1 MPRNPFVIVLLVGAS
16 VVLGGCSSTSQSW
29 LIDKLSDL
37 PPWAGGMPPGAP
49 PRPGTAEYDD
59 YVKKLEGA
67 AVVPTSQRDLL
78 PQPPDIS
85 SKALY

>member
-1 MPRNPFVIVLLVGAS
+1 
-16 VVLGGCSSTSQSW
+16 
-29 LIDKLSDL
+29 
-37 PPWAGGMPPGAP
+37 MPPGAP

-59 YVKKLEGA
+59 YVRKLEGA